1 MKKLLAALAL
11 AGAGTIGAVSIAA
24 QDAPQL
30 PGVVDASRV
39 TAGTYALDPAHTLVS
54 WRVNHFGFN
63 DYIGLFGNISG
74 TMELDPANIAASS
87 FDLSIP
93 IAEVTVASSG
103 LKDHL
108 LRAGKDGKAPD
119 FFGPAPGPAK
129 FVSTNVRQT
138 GETSA
143 LVTGMLTMNGKTGP
157 VAILVQFTGAGANP
171 MSKAET
177 IGFKGRAV
185 IDRTQW
191 GIDYAAPMVG
201 KEVELHISAAFEK
214 Q

>member
-103 LKDHL
+103 LRDHL

-119 FFGPAPGPAK
+119 FFGPAPGPAE

-177 IGFKGRAV
+177 IGFEGRAV

>member
-1 MKKLLAALAL
+1 MKKLFAALAL

-74 TMELDPANIAASS
+74 TMELDPENIAASS

-108 LRAGKDGKAPD
+108 LRTGKDGKAPD
-119 FFGPAPGPAK
+119 FFGPAPEPAK

-177 IGFKGRAV
+177 IGFEGRAV

>member
-74 TMELDPANIAASS
+74 TMELDPANIGASS

-177 IGFKGRAV
+177 IGFEGRAV